1 MKLFYSPDYCVAS
14 HGFETTRKAG
24 WIADSLARNPID
36 GVDLAVHD
44 PLDVETLLET
54 HSEEY
59 VSAVRDG
66 DPLSLACSQ
75 GFSWC
80 PRLFQAVLSSNG
92 GVVAAVKSALE
103 DGIAGSLSS
112 GLHHARRSVGLGFC
126 TFNGLAI
133 AAAEAVAAGCEDV
146 LILDLDAHG
155 GGGTA
160 SFISANV
167 RMRHLD
173 IVVDAFDTHA
183 DSVDMVGCDPLDYLT
198 FLGKALEGLKPSLCI
213 YNAGMDVHEND
224 CGPKGFDARIIA
236 ARESIVFEWATASRV
251 PIAFVMAGGYASP
264 RRSIP
269 ELIAHHRM
277 TLRVAAHFANA
288 RVAV

>member
-1 MKLFYSPDYCVAS
+1 
-14 HGFETTRKAG
+14 
-24 WIADSLARNPID
+24 
-36 GVDLAVHD
+36 
-44 PLDVETLLET
+44 LET

-59 VSAVRDG
+59 VYAVKNG
-66 DPLSLACSQ
+66 EPSSLACSQ

-80 PRLFQAVLSSNG
+80 PRLYRAVLSSNG
-92 GVVAAVKSALE
+92 GVVAAVKAALE

-133 AAAEAVAAGCEDV
+133 AAKEAIKAGCEDV

-160 SFISANV
+160 SLISSNV
-167 RMRHLD
+167 RIRHLD
-173 IVVDAFDTHA
+173 VVVDAFDTHA
-183 DSVDMVGCDPLDYLT
+183 DSVDMVGRSPLEYLT

-213 YNAGMDVHEND
+213 YNAGMDVHEHD
-224 CGPKGFDARIIA
+224 CGPAGFDAHHIA
-236 ARESIVFEWATASRV
+236 ARESIVFEWATANNV
-251 PIAFVMAGGYASP
+251 PIAFVMAGGYISP
-264 RRSIP
+264 RRSLP
-269 ELIAHHRM
+269 ELVAHHRM

-288 RVAV
+288 KVTA